1 MPIAT
6 HHILTLEILRA
17 DAESLAERIESEWGY
32 SVIQLE
38 RPNHDRAW
46 LEMYFQQATEAEIAA
61 AVMGAWPEVF
71 GHQIRQESPRD
82 WQTFWRHHFHTSSIG
97 DHLRIVP
104 IWEKDT
110 AGKAT
115 DGRQT
120 IWLDP
125 GLSFGTGDHFTT
137 RFCLEM
143 IDRLVPAAA
152 ARNQPVRSMLD
163 VGTGSAILAIG
174 ARLLGVEKVCGFDHD
189 AIALEQAIENV
200 ALNGLTG
207 QITLSVSDITTD
219 PPPEGSFDL
228 VCANVYTTILLQ
240 IAPSVCACSGRYLVL
255 SGIRDPELDQVSIA
269 YTALGFEEIFRDGNG
284 EWGGLAFQRAPKGLS

>member
-6 HHILTLEILRA
+6 HHILTLEILRN
-17 DAESLAERIESEWGY
+17 DAESLAERIEADWGY

-46 LEMYFQQATEAEIAA
+46 LEMYFEQAMEAEIAA
-61 AVMGAWPEVF
+61 TVMGAWPEVF

-97 DHLRIVP
+97 QHLRIVP
-104 IWEKDT
+104 IWEKDH
-110 AGKAT
+110 AGEAVG
-115 DGRQT
+115 GRQT

-174 ARLLGVEKVCGFDHD
+174 ARLLGVEKVCGFDYD
-189 AIALEQAIENV
+189 AIALEQAFENV

-207 QITLSVSDITTD
+207 QIALSVSDITRD

-284 EWGGLAFQRAPKGLS
+284 EWGGLAFQRVPKGLS

>member
-17 DAESLAERIESEWGY
+17 NAESLAERIESEWGY

-82 WQTFWRHHFHTSSIG
+82 WQTFCRHHFHTSSIG

-115 DGRQT
+115 GGRQT

-143 IDRLVPAAA
+143 IDRLVPTAA

-255 SGIRDPELDQVSIA
+255 SGIRDPELDQVSIV